1 MENWSRRAGL
11 TVGGLPGQPVQGE
24 EEQDGGEG
32 LGNCLE
38 SLEDATYQVWKWK
51 NRKVCT
57 NIFMLSFRTY

>member
-32 LGNCLE
+32 LGK
-38 SLEDATYQVWKWK
+38 SLGDLGTVWK
-51 NRKVCT
+51 V
-57 NIFMLSFRTY
+57 